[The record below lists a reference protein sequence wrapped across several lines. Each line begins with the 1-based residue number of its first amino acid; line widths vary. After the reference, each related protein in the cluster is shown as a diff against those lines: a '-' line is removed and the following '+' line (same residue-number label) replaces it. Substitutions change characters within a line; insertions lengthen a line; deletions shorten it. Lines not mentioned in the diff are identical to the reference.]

1 MKLSYYTTGDYPIY
15 VNPTDNIMSKLMNNT
30 ILVATKD
37 SPESYSVEIR
47 LKKFRRT
54 KNYCLTLRQVSHFS
68 FNVKARI
75 IAASL
80 RDIEEFLIRNAPQFN
95 IDLDNEELS
104 SVVLDLA
111 KHIF

>member
-1 MKLSYYTTGDYPIY
+1 
-15 VNPTDNIMSKLMNNT
+15 MSKLINNT

-37 SPESYSVEIR
+37 SPEFYSVEIR

-68 FNVKARI
+68 FNIKARI

-95 IDLDNEELS
+95 IDLNNNELS
-104 SVVLDLA
+104 SVIVNLSSV
-111 KHIF
+111 IV

>member
-1 MKLSYYTTGDYPIY
+1 
-15 VNPTDNIMSKLMNNT
+15 MNNT

-95 IDLDNEELS
+95 IDLNNNELS
-104 SVVLDLA
+104 SVIVNLSSV
-111 KHIF
+111 IV

>member
-54 KNYCLTLRQVSHFS
+54 KNYCLTLCQVSHFS

-95 IDLDNEELS
+95 IDLNNNELS
-104 SVVLDLA
+104 SVIVNLSSV
-111 KHIF
+111 IV

>member
-1 MKLSYYTTGDYPIY
+1 
-15 VNPTDNIMSKLMNNT
+15 MNNT
-30 ILVATKD
+30 ILVSTKD

-95 IDLDNEELS
+95 IDLNNNELS
-104 SVVLDLA
+104 SVIVNLSSV
-111 KHIF
+111 IV